1 MFRQKKAQMMKT
13 TGVKYLTA
21 TAIIGISLYLF
32 WKRTQKSFSSSPL
45 EGFINNYNASNNL
58 QEYKP
63 YNSFIEFFD
72 SKNVQEAY
80 DKYKEYLDFGMNED
94 NAFKSVIE
102 NRLDN
107 D

>member
-32 WKRTQKSFSSSPL
+32 WKRTQKSFRSSPL
-45 EGFINNYNASNNL
+45 EGFINNYNVSNSL

>member
-1 MFRQKKAQMMKT
+1 MMKI
-13 TGVKYLTA
+13 TGAKYLAA
-21 TAIIGISLYLF
+21 TAVIGISLYLF
-32 WKRTQKSFSSSPL
+32 LKRFQKSASPSPL
-45 EGFINNYNASNNL
+45 ENFINNHNAFKYSEN
-58 QEYKP
+58 YKP

-80 DKYKEYLDFGMNED
+80 DKYKKYLDFGMNED

-102 NRLDN
+102 NRFDN